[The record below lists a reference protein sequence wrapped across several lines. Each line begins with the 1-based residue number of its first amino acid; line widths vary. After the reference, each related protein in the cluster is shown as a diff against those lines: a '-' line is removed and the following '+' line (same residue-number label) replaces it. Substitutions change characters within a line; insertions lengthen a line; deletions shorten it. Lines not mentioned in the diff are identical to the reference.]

1 MEEHQHPIND
11 FASLDAISLEG
22 PSPLTEYG
30 FLGEPSIMTLEAN
43 SSELKSK
50 RDSSNLCEEDLK
62 QIKRAQNRAAQRAF
76 RERKEARLRALE
88 QDLQQSEQHRKAL
101 AQELEELRKENLE
114 LSSKEKLML
123 EDEALQTLESDGT
136 TFSFSAE
143 YENHHHELLHQTRQ
157 YHDNFMKEQRS
168 YYDESGRQILTI
180 SATWDYL
187 HRLSEKQDL
196 NIPVVLKQL
205 EGKEVCHGFGAAY
218 PRVVI
223 DHIVQQQSSQI
234 NDHV

>member
-22 PSPLTEYG
+22 PSPFTEYG

-136 TFSFSAE
+136 TFSFPAE

-168 YYDESGRQILTI
+168 YHKCHLGLFTQALRKTRLEYSCRPQTTGGERSMSWIWSSLPESRDRPYC
-180 SATWDYL
+180 ATAVFTD
-187 HRLSEKQDL
+187 
-196 NIPVVLKQL
+196 
-205 EGKEVCHGFGAAY
+205 
-218 PRVVI
+218 
-223 DHIVQQQSSQI
+223 
-234 NDHV
+234 